1 MVTDPPLLSIRRQFP
16 RPPAELVAAFAGAA
30 TGHVVDA
37 LGGAGALDYRI
48 KPLAGGPASFHG
60 VALPCWTGPADNLA
74 LFGALDCAR
83 PGDVVI
89 AATGAYFGAAVV
101 GDLVVGMMRNCGVA
115 AFVTDG
121 VVRDVAGINLVGLP
135 VFGAGVSPNSP
146 ARNGPGKVGLP
157 IVLGDVAIEAGDILV
172 GDADG
177 VVVVPQSRA
186 REVVARLKAVREAEA
201 IVEAQVKAGARRL
214 ESLVPLL
221 RGERI
226 EEIP

>member
-1 MVTDPPLLSIRRQFP
+1 MITDPPLLSIRREFP
-16 RPPAELVAAFAGAA
+16 RPPVELVAAFAGAA

-37 LGGAGALDYRI
+37 LGGGGALDYRI
-48 KPLAGGPASFHG
+48 KPLAGSPAAFHG
-60 VALPCWTGPADNLA
+60 VALPCWTGPSDNLA

-83 PGDVVI
+83 PGDVVV
-89 AATGAYFGAAVV
+89 AATGPYFGAAVV
-101 GDLVVGMMRNCGVA
+101 GDLVIGMMRNSGVA

-135 VFGAGVSPNSP
+135 VFCAGVSPNSP

-157 IVLGDVAIEAGDILV
+157 VVLGDVAIQAGDILV

-186 REVVARLKAVREAEA
+186 REVVARLQAVREAEA
-201 IVEAQVKAGARRL
+201 IVEAQVKAGARML
-214 ESLVPLL
+214 ESLKPLL